1 MKKLP
6 VLLLSLA
13 FLFFSTGCGHR
24 SLDDFHEE
32 GEGVIRALIQDLRL
46 VQTRDDL
53 IASSSKIQ
61 RHFEKLAYIM
71 VEAEAFC
78 SLCPEKEKGGCLNHE
93 LSDRLR
99 IELNRLYSL
108 EGGCQVIERIQE
120 RALCILYANNL
131 KG

>member
-1 MKKLP
+1 MEKLP

-24 SLDDFHEE
+24 SLDDFQEE
-32 GEGVIRALIQDLRL
+32 GEGVVRALIQDLRL
-46 VQTRDDL
+46 IQTRDDL
-53 IASSSKIQ
+53 IASSSRIQ

-71 VEAEAFC
+71 VEAEMFY
-78 SLCPEKEKGGCLNHE
+78 SLYPEKERGGRLNHE

-120 RALCILYANNL
+120 RALCILYANNR
-131 KG
+131 KS